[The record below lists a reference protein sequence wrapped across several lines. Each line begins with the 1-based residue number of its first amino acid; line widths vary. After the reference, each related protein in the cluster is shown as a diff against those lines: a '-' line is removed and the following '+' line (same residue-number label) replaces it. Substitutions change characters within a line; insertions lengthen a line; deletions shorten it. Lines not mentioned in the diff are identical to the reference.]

1 MLLMSNTGRVLT
13 TAELAQQVDG
23 SYRTNPRR
31 TVRRTQRS
39 MRRLRCRLLVS
50 PVTPTLIERVGS
62 EGFRFSVVDICD
74 QGHAVYGNTN
84 AEP

>member
-1 MLLMSNTGRVLT
+1 MLLMRNTGRVLT
-13 TAELAQQVDG
+13 TAELTQRVDG

-39 MRRLRCRLLVS
+39 MRRLRRRLLVS

-62 EGFRFSVVDICD
+62 EGFRFSVVDVCD
-74 QGHAVYGNTN
+74 QGHAVHGD
-84 AEP
+84 ER